1 MRWDESVRCVLPGAA
16 GSHVVAQL
24 RSRWLRARIY
34 ITMRAARLEWLAVG
48 SPAGWASTNRPPRNR
63 TPPVG
68 AAEHFAA
75 DLHRQVL
82 GAGGDVSH
90 SRAILLPLAG
100 ARHDI
105 T

>member
-1 MRWDESVRCVLPGAA
+1 MRWDESVRCVLPGAT
-16 GSHVVAQL
+16 GSRVVAQL

-34 ITMRAARLEWLAVG
+34 ITMRAARLEFSSDTG
-48 SPAGWASTNRPPRNR
+48 
-63 TPPVG
+63 PVG

-75 DLHRQVL
+75 DLHRQVQ

-100 ARHDI
+100 ERHDI